1 MFESIKKYCKE
12 SYVELVHKTTWPTR
26 SELMNSAVVVLT
38 ASLCIA
44 LVVFVMD
51 FVFRVGME
59 GIYGIL
65 R

>member
-1 MFESIKKYCKE
+1 MLEGIKTYCKD
-12 SYVELVHKTTWPTR
+12 SYEELVHKTTWPTR

-51 FVFRVGME
+51 MFFQSGME
-59 GIYGIL
+59 FVYGLL

>member
-1 MFESIKKYCKE
+1 MLEGIKTYCKD
-12 SYVELVHKTTWPTR
+12 SYEELVHKTTWPTR

-51 FVFRVGME
+51 WFFQSGME
-59 GIYGIL
+59 FVYGLL

>member
-1 MFESIKKYCKE
+1 MLEGIKTYCKD
-12 SYVELVHKTTWPTR
+12 SYEELVHKTTWPTR

-51 FVFRVGME
+51 WFFQSGME
-59 GIYGIL
+59 IVYGLL

>member
-1 MFESIKKYCKE
+1 MLEVIKTYCKD
-12 SYVELVHKTTWPTR
+12 SYEELVHKTTWPTR

-51 FVFRVGME
+51 WFFQSGME
-59 GIYGIL
+59 FVYGLL

>member
-1 MFESIKKYCKE
+1 MNSIIKYCKD
-12 SYVELVHKTTWPTR
+12 SYVELVHKTAWPSR

-51 FVFRVGME
+51 YIFQNGME
-59 GIYGIL
+59 FVYGLL